1 MAGEGSSFGALERA
15 NRRQAAILI
24 GGQIL
29 VFALFGFAV
38 DLILHGMFFAGGSL
52 GFPWFAVAAVSSA
65 VIYTLRTY
73 YGGPGMVLG
82 AVAAFPIP
90 DNEPKKKILLDI
102 ASEMAVAARLL
113 EPQLYM
119 IDDPA
124 PNALAVGR
132 NPQDSVIC
140 VTRGLVDGMDREELQ
155 GVIAHEMAHIRSYDA
170 WLATL
175 VTATRLARIG
185 SFPALLYQT
194 LTRGTGVLLSRE
206 SEYLADGAAVEFTR
220 NPTGLIRALQQ
231 IAKTAAPMKHA
242 SPAVAPLFIADPMS
256 SASAG
261 GSRSYQEYLDELTR
275 IRSQADK
282 SEEQREAEATKFATD
297 EYPRNALQQSVSTHP
312 PLADRIA
319 RLQQLVK
326 AAEDSKDDGSSDEIA
341 AQRSESARFVTNL
354 STSDPAMAA
363 KVVESALLATPMGR
377 KMMDEKLGGE
387 LSSEGLASVELSSSP
402 RKGTGDLSKG
412 STGELQLGD
421 AGGLNGAAEGNGHL
435 DPAAKEAVELE
446 AIRKMMAEVLPQTRP
461 NQRGTTS
468 AGAGD
473 KSSSFGVMLVFWLVM
488 AMSAGA
494 IAMVVLAK

>member
-1 MAGEGSSFGALERA
+1 MVGEAVGFRELERA
-15 NRRQAAILI
+15 NRRQAAVLI
-24 GGQIL
+24 GGQLL
-29 VFALFGFAV
+29 VFALFGFGL
-38 DLILHGMFFAGGSL
+38 DLIFHGMFFAGGRL
-52 GFPWFAVAAVSSA
+52 GFLWFTAAAVSSA

-90 DNEPKKKILLDI
+90 DDEPKKKILLDI
-102 ASEMAVAARLL
+102 AREMAVAARLL
-113 EPQLYM
+113 EPQVYM

-132 NPQDSVIC
+132 NPHDSVIC
-140 VTRGLVDGMDREELQ
+140 VTRGLVNGMDREELQ

-175 VTATRLARIG
+175 VTATRLSRIG
-185 SFPALLYQT
+185 SFPASLYQT

-220 NPTGLIRALQQ
+220 NPTALIRALQQ
-231 IAKTAAPMKHA
+231 IEKTAAPLKQA
-242 SPAVAPLFIADPMS
+242 SPAVAPLFIADPMNGS
-256 SASAG
+256 SAG
-261 GSRSYQEYLDELTR
+261 GM
-275 IRSQADK
+275 
-282 SEEQREAEATKFATD
+282 
-297 EYPRNALQQSVSTHP
+297 RNGLQPAVSTHP
-312 PLADRIA
+312 ALADRIA

-326 AAEDSKDDGSSDEIA
+326 AAGDSNGEATSDEIA
-341 AQRSESARFVTNL
+341 ANKSESAL
-354 STSDPAMAA
+354 A
-363 KVVESALLATPMGR
+363 ESALLATPMGE

-387 LSSEGLASVELSSSP
+387 LSSEGPASVEPSDGP

-412 STGELQLGD
+412 STGELRLAD
-421 AGGLNGAAEGNGHL
+421 AGDLNGVSEGNGQL

-446 AIRKMMAEVLPQTRP
+446 AIRKMTAEVLPQTRP
-461 NQRGTTS
+461 YRGKS
-468 AGAGD
+468 AIAGAGA

-494 IAMVVLAK
+494 IAMVVFAK

>member
-1 MAGEGSSFGALERA
+1 MAGEPGSFRELERA
-15 NRRQAAILI
+15 NRRQAAVLI
-24 GGQIL
+24 VGQIL
-29 VFALFGFAV
+29 VFAVLGFGL
-38 DLILHGMFFAGGSL
+38 DLIFHGMFFGGGWNL

-65 VIYTLRTY
+65 VLYTLRTY

-90 DNEPKKKILLDI
+90 DDEPKKKILLDV
-102 ASEMAVAARLL
+102 AREMAVAARLL
-113 EPQLYM
+113 EPQVYM

-132 NPQDSVIC
+132 NPHDSVIC
-140 VTRGLVDGMDREELQ
+140 VTRGLLDGMDREELQ
-155 GVIAHEMAHIRSYDA
+155 GVIAHEMAHIRSCDA

-175 VTATRLARIG
+175 VTATRLGRIG

-231 IAKTAAPMKHA
+231 IAKTAAPLKHA
-242 SPAVAPLFIADPMS
+242 SPAVAPLFIADPMN
-256 SASAG
+256 SASG
-261 GSRSYQEYLDELTR
+261 GTRSYQQYLDELTR

-297 EYPRNALQQSVSTHP
+297 EYPRNALQQAVSTHP
-312 PLADRIA
+312 ALADRIA

-326 AAEDSKDDGSSDEIA
+326 AAGDSKGDASSDEVDA
-341 AQRSESARFVTNL
+341 KRSESARFVTNL

-363 KVVESALLATPMGR
+363 NVVESALLATPMGR

-387 LSSEGLASVELSSSP
+387 LSAEGLASVEPSDGP

-412 STGELQLGD
+412 STGELRLDAVGD
-421 AGGLNGAAEGNGHL
+421 LNGASETNGRV

-461 NQRGTTS
+461 HQGETTS
-468 AGAGD
+468 AGAGA

>member
-1 MAGEGSSFGALERA
+1 MVGEPSGFRELERA
-15 NRRQAAILI
+15 NRRQAAVLI

-29 VFALFGFAV
+29 VFALFGFGL
-38 DLILHGMFFAGGSL
+38 DLIFHGMFFRGESL
-52 GFPWFAVAAVSSA
+52 GFLWFTAAAVSSA

-90 DNEPKKKILLDI
+90 DDEPKKKILLDI
-102 ASEMAVAARLL
+102 AREMAVAARLL
-113 EPQLYM
+113 EPQVYM

-132 NPQDSVIC
+132 NPHDSVIC
-140 VTRGLVDGMDREELQ
+140 VTRGLVNGMDREELQ

-175 VTATRLARIG
+175 VTATRLGRIG
-185 SFPALLYQT
+185 SFPASVYQT

-231 IAKTAAPMKHA
+231 IEKTAAPLKQA
-242 SPAVAPLFIADPMS
+242 SPAVAPLFIADPMNGS
-256 SASAG
+256 SG
-261 GSRSYQEYLDELTR
+261 GGTRTYQEYLDELTR

-297 EYPRNALQQSVSTHP
+297 EYPRNALQQAVSTHP
-312 PLADRIA
+312 ALADRIA

-326 AAEDSKDDGSSDEIA
+326 AAGDSKGEATSDEIA
-341 AQRSESARFVTNL
+341 AKRSESAHFVTDL

-363 KVVESALLATPMGR
+363 EVVESALLATPMGR

-387 LSSEGLASVELSSSP
+387 LSSEGLASVEPSGGP

-412 STGELQLGD
+412 STGELRLAD
-421 AGGLNGAAEGNGHL
+421 AADLNGASEGNGQL
-435 DPAAKEAVELE
+435 DPAAKEARELE

-461 NQRGTTS
+461 QRGTTS
-468 AGAGD
+468 AGA
-473 KSSSFGVMLVFWLVM
+473 KASSFGVMLVFWLVM

-494 IAMVVLAK
+494 IAMVVFAR

>member
-1 MAGEGSSFGALERA
+1 MAGEGSSFRALERA

-29 VFALFGFAV
+29 VFALLGFGV
-38 DLILHGMFFAGGSL
+38 DLIFHGMFFSGGSL

-90 DNEPKKKILLDI
+90 DDEPKKKILLDI
-102 ASEMAVAARLL
+102 AGEMAVAARLL

-220 NPTGLIRALQQ
+220 NPKGLIRALQQ

-242 SPAVAPLFIADPMS
+242 SPAVAPLFIADPMNGS
-256 SASAG
+256 SG
-261 GSRSYQEYLDELTR
+261 GTRSYQQYLDELTR

-282 SEEQREAEATKFATD
+282 SEEQRDAEATKFATD

-326 AAEDSKDDGSSDEIA
+326 AAGDSKGDASSEEIA

-387 LSSEGLASVELSSSP
+387 LSGEGLASVELSSSP

-421 AGGLNGAAEGNGHL
+421 AGDLNGAADGNGHL

-446 AIRKMMAEVLPQTRP
+446 AIRKMMAEVLPQTRRHP
-461 NQRGTTS
+461 GDTS

>member
-1 MAGEGSSFGALERA
+1 MAGESSSFRELERA
-15 NRRQAAILI
+15 NRRQAAVLI

-29 VFALFGFAV
+29 VFALFGFGL
-38 DLILHGMFFAGGSL
+38 DLIFHGMFFAGGSL
-52 GFPWFAVAAVSSA
+52 GFPWFTAAAVSSA

-90 DNEPKKKILLDI
+90 DDEPKKKILLDV
-102 ASEMAVAARLL
+102 AREMAVAARLL
-113 EPQLYM
+113 EPQVYM

-132 NPQDSVIC
+132 NPHDSVIC
-140 VTRGLVDGMDREELQ
+140 VTRGLVNGMDREELQ

-175 VTATRLARIG
+175 VTATRLSRIG
-185 SFPALLYQT
+185 SFPASLYQA

-220 NPTGLIRALQQ
+220 NPTALIRALQQ
-231 IAKTAAPMKHA
+231 IEKTAAPLKHA

-256 SASAG
+256 SASGG
-261 GSRSYQEYLDELTR
+261 GSRTYQEYLDELTR

-297 EYPRNALQQSVSTHP
+297 EYPRNALQQAVSTHP
-312 PLADRIA
+312 ALADRIA

-326 AAEDSKDDGSSDEIA
+326 AAGDSKGEATSDEIA
-341 AQRSESARFVTNL
+341 ANRSESARFVTNL
-354 STSDPAMAA
+354 ATSDPAMAA

-387 LSSEGLASVELSSSP
+387 LSSEGLASVEPSGGP

-412 STGELQLGD
+412 STGELRLAD
-421 AGGLNGAAEGNGHL
+421 AGDLNGASEGNGQL
-435 DPAAKEAVELE
+435 DPAAKEARELE

-461 NQRGTTS
+461 PQRGTTS
-468 AGAGD
+468 AGA

-494 IAMVVLAK
+494 IAMVVFAK

>member
-1 MAGEGSSFGALERA
+1 MVGEAVGFRELERA
-15 NRRQAAILI
+15 NRRQAAVLI
-24 GGQIL
+24 GGQLL
-29 VFALFGFAV
+29 VFALFGFGL
-38 DLILHGMFFAGGSL
+38 DLIFHGMFFSGGRL
-52 GFPWFAVAAVSSA
+52 GFLWFTAAAVSSA

-90 DNEPKKKILLDI
+90 DDEPKKKILLDI
-102 ASEMAVAARLL
+102 AREMAVAARLL
-113 EPQLYM
+113 EPQVYM

-132 NPQDSVIC
+132 NPHDSVIC
-140 VTRGLVDGMDREELQ
+140 VTRGLVNGMDREELQ

-175 VTATRLARIG
+175 VTATRLSRIG
-185 SFPALLYQT
+185 SFPASVYQT

-220 NPTGLIRALQQ
+220 NPTALIRALQQ
-231 IAKTAAPMKHA
+231 IEKTAAPLKQA
-242 SPAVAPLFIADPMS
+242 SPAVAPLFIADPMNGS
-256 SASAG
+256 SAG
-261 GSRSYQEYLDELTR
+261 GM
-275 IRSQADK
+275 
-282 SEEQREAEATKFATD
+282 
-297 EYPRNALQQSVSTHP
+297 RNGLQPAVSTHP
-312 PLADRIA
+312 ALADRIA

-326 AAEDSKDDGSSDEIA
+326 AAGDSNGEATSDEIA
-341 AQRSESARFVTNL
+341 ANKSESAL
-354 STSDPAMAA
+354 
-363 KVVESALLATPMGR
+363 VESALLATPMGE

-387 LSSEGLASVELSSSP
+387 LSSEGPASVEPSDGP

-412 STGELQLGD
+412 STGELRLAD
-421 AGGLNGAAEGNGHL
+421 AGDLNGASEGNGQL

-446 AIRKMMAEVLPQTRP
+446 AIRKMTAEVLPQTRP
-461 NQRGTTS
+461 YRGKS
-468 AGAGD
+468 AIAGAGA

-494 IAMVVLAK
+494 IAMVVFAK

>member
-1 MAGEGSSFGALERA
+1 MAGEPSSFRELERA
-15 NRRQAAILI
+15 NRRQAAVLI

-52 GFPWFAVAAVSSA
+52 GFPWFTVAAVSSA

-90 DNEPKKKILLDI
+90 DDEPKKKILLDV
-102 ASEMAVAARLL
+102 AREMAVAARLL

-175 VTATRLARIG
+175 VTATRLSRVG
-185 SFPALLYQT
+185 SFPASLYQT

-220 NPTGLIRALQQ
+220 NPAGLIRALQQ
-231 IAKTAAPMKHA
+231 IAKTAAPLKHA
-242 SPAVAPLFIADPMS
+242 SPTVAPLFIADPMKT
-256 SASAG
+256 ASGG

-297 EYPRNALQQSVSTHP
+297 EYPRNALQQAVSTHP
-312 PLADRIA
+312 ALADRIA
-319 RLQQLVK
+319 RLQRLVK
-326 AAEDSKDDGSSDEIA
+326 AAGDSKGEATSDEIA
-341 AQRSESARFVTNL
+341 ASRSESAHFVTNL
-354 STSDPAMAA
+354 ATSDPAMAA
-363 KVVESALLATPMGR
+363 NVVESALLATPMGR

-387 LSSEGLASVELSSSP
+387 LSSEGLASVEPSGGP

-412 STGELQLGD
+412 STGELRLAD
-421 AGGLNGAAEGNGHL
+421 AGDLNGASEGNGQL
-435 DPAAKEAVELE
+435 DPAAKEAREVE
-446 AIRKMMAEVLPQTRP
+446 AIRKMMAEVLPQPRP
-461 NQRGTTS
+461 RRGETTI
-468 AGAGD
+468 AGA

-494 IAMVVLAK
+494 IAMVVFAK

>member
-1 MAGEGSSFGALERA
+1 M
-15 NRRQAAILI
+15 I

-29 VFALFGFAV
+29 VFALLGFGV
-38 DLILHGMFFAGGSL
+38 DLIFHGMFFGGGSL
-52 GFPWFAVAAVSSA
+52 GFPWFTVAAVSSA

-90 DNEPKKKILLDI
+90 DDEPKKKILLDI

-206 SEYLADGAAVEFTR
+206 SEYLADGAAV
-220 NPTGLIRALQQ
+220 N
-231 IAKTAAPMKHA
+231 
-242 SPAVAPLFIADPMS
+242 SPAIRRADS
-256 SASAG
+256 RAAADREDCRADKACVAG
-261 GSRSYQEYLDELTR
+261 GRAAVHRRSDDYVRAARLSRHPC
-275 IRSQADK
+275 
-282 SEEQREAEATKFATD
+282 ATD
-297 EYPRNALQQSVSTHP
+297 GYPRNALQQAVSTHP

-319 RLQQLVK
+319 RLQELVK
-326 AAEDSKDDGSSDEIA
+326 AAGDSKGDGSSDEIA
-341 AQRSESARFVTNL
+341 AKRSESARFVTNL

-387 LSSEGLASVELSSSP
+387 LSSEGLASVELSGSP

-412 STGELQLGD
+412 LTGELQLGD
-421 AGGLNGAAEGNGHL
+421 AGDLNGAAEGNGHL

-461 NQRGTTS
+461 NQRGATS
-468 AGAGD
+468 AGVGD

>member
-1 MAGEGSSFGALERA
+1 MVGEAVGFRELERA
-15 NRRQAAILI
+15 NRRQAAVLI
-24 GGQIL
+24 GGQLL
-29 VFALFGFAV
+29 VFALFGFGL
-38 DLILHGMFFAGGSL
+38 DLIFHGMFFSGGRL
-52 GFPWFAVAAVSSA
+52 GFLWFTAAAVSSA

-90 DNEPKKKILLDI
+90 DDEPKKKILLDI
-102 ASEMAVAARLL
+102 AREMAVAARLL
-113 EPQLYM
+113 EPQVYL

-132 NPQDSVIC
+132 NPHDSVIC
-140 VTRGLVDGMDREELQ
+140 VTRGLVNGMDREELQ

-175 VTATRLARIG
+175 VTATRLSRIG
-185 SFPALLYQT
+185 SFPASVYQT

-220 NPTGLIRALQQ
+220 NPTALIRALQQ
-231 IAKTAAPMKHA
+231 IEKTAAPLKQA
-242 SPAVAPLFIADPMS
+242 SPAVAPLFIADPMNGS
-256 SASAG
+256 SAG
-261 GSRSYQEYLDELTR
+261 GTR
-275 IRSQADK
+275 
-282 SEEQREAEATKFATD
+282 
-297 EYPRNALQQSVSTHP
+297 NGLQPAVSTHP
-312 PLADRIA
+312 ALADRIA

-326 AAEDSKDDGSSDEIA
+326 AAGDSNGEATSDEIA
-341 AQRSESARFVTNL
+341 ANKSESAL
-354 STSDPAMAA
+354 
-363 KVVESALLATPMGR
+363 VESALLATPMGE

-387 LSSEGLASVELSSSP
+387 LSSEGPASVEPSDGP

-412 STGELQLGD
+412 STGELRLAD
-421 AGGLNGAAEGNGHL
+421 AGDLNGASEGNGQL

-446 AIRKMMAEVLPQTRP
+446 AIRKMTAEVLPQTRP
-461 NQRGTTS
+461 YRGKS
-468 AGAGD
+468 AIAGAGA

-494 IAMVVLAK
+494 IAMVVFAK

>member
-1 MAGEGSSFGALERA
+1 MAVEAGSFRELERA
-15 NRRQAAILI
+15 NRRQAAVLI

-29 VFALFGFAV
+29 VFALFGFGL
-38 DLILHGMFFAGGSL
+38 DLIFHGMFFRGGSL
-52 GFPWFAVAAVSSA
+52 GFPWFTAAAVCSA
-65 VIYTLRTY
+65 VLYTLRTY

-90 DNEPKKKILLDI
+90 DDEPKKRILLDV
-102 ASEMAVAARLL
+102 AREMAVAARLL
-113 EPQLYM
+113 EPQVYM

-132 NPQDSVIC
+132 NPHDSVIC
-140 VTRGLVDGMDREELQ
+140 VTRGLVNGMDREELQ

-185 SFPALLYQT
+185 SFPGLLYQA

-231 IAKTAAPMKHA
+231 IARTAAPMKHA

-256 SASAG
+256 SASGG

-297 EYPRNALQQSVSTHP
+297 EYPRNALQQALSTHP
-312 PLADRIA
+312 ALADRIA

-326 AAEDSKDDGSSDEIA
+326 AAGDSKGEPTSDEIA
-341 AQRSESARFVTNL
+341 ASRSESARFVTNL
-354 STSDPAMAA
+354 STSDPEMAA

-377 KMMDEKLGGE
+377 EMMDEKLGGE
-387 LSSEGLASVELSSSP
+387 LSSEGLASVEPSGGA

-412 STGELQLGD
+412 STGELRLAD
-421 AGGLNGAAEGNGHL
+421 AGDLNGASEGNGKL
-435 DPAAKEAVELE
+435 DPAAREALELE
-446 AIRKMMAEVLPQTRP
+446 AIRKTMAEVLPQTRP
-461 NQRGTTS
+461 YRRETTI
-468 AGAGD
+468 AGA

-494 IAMVVLAK
+494 IAMVVFAK

>member
-1 MAGEGSSFGALERA
+1 MAGEPSSFRELERA
-15 NRRQAAILI
+15 NRRQAAVLI

-52 GFPWFAVAAVSSA
+52 GFPWFTVAAVSSA

-90 DNEPKKKILLDI
+90 DDEPKKKILLDV
-102 ASEMAVAARLL
+102 AREMAVAARLL

-175 VTATRLARIG
+175 VTATRLSRVG
-185 SFPALLYQT
+185 SFPASLYQT

-220 NPTGLIRALQQ
+220 NPAGLIRALQQ
-231 IAKTAAPMKHA
+231 IAKTAAPLKHA
-242 SPAVAPLFIADPMS
+242 SPTVAPLFIADPMKT
-256 SASAG
+256 ASGG

-297 EYPRNALQQSVSTHP
+297 EYPRNALQQAVSTHP
-312 PLADRIA
+312 ALADRIA
-319 RLQQLVK
+319 RLQRLVK
-326 AAEDSKDDGSSDEIA
+326 AAGDPKGEA
-341 AQRSESARFVTNL
+341 
-354 STSDPAMAA
+354 TSDPAMAA
-363 KVVESALLATPMGR
+363 NVVESALLATPVGR

-387 LSSEGLASVELSSSP
+387 LSSEGFASVEPSGGP

-412 STGELQLGD
+412 STGELRLAD
-421 AGGLNGAAEGNGHL
+421 AGDLNGGSEGNGQL
-435 DPAAKEAVELE
+435 DPAATEAREVE
-446 AIRKMMAEVLPQTRP
+446 AIRKMMAEVLPQPRP
-461 NQRGTTS
+461 RRGETTI
-468 AGAGD
+468 AGA

-494 IAMVVLAK
+494 IAMVVFAK

>member
-1 MAGEGSSFGALERA
+1 MAGEGSSFRALERA

-29 VFALFGFAV
+29 VFALLGFGL
-38 DLILHGMFFAGGSL
+38 DLILHGMFFSGGNL
-52 GFPWFAVAAVSSA
+52 GFPWFTVAALSSA
-65 VIYTLRTY
+65 VLYTLRTY

-90 DNEPKKKILLDI
+90 DDEPKKKILLDI
-102 ASEMAVAARLL
+102 AGEMAVAARLL
-113 EPQLYM
+113 EPQVYM

-132 NPQDSVIC
+132 NPHDSVIC

-220 NPTGLIRALQQ
+220 NPTALIRALQQ
-231 IAKTAAPMKHA
+231 IAKTAAPLKHA
-242 SPAVAPLFIADPMS
+242 SPAVAPLFIADPMNS
-256 SASAG
+256 TSA
-261 GSRSYQEYLDELTR
+261 
-275 IRSQADK
+275 
-282 SEEQREAEATKFATD
+282 
-297 EYPRNALQQSVSTHP
+297 ALQHAVSTHP

-319 RLQQLVK
+319 RLQELVK
-326 AAEDSKDDGSSDEIA
+326 AGADSKGDVSSDEIA
-341 AQRSESARFVTNL
+341 AKSSDSAL
-354 STSDPAMAA
+354 A
-363 KVVESALLATPMGR
+363 ESALLATPMGR

-387 LSSEGLASVELSSSP
+387 LSSEGLAIAEPSGGP

-412 STGELQLGD
+412 STGELRLGD
-421 AGGLNGAAEGNGHL
+421 AGDLNGTSEGNGHL

-446 AIRKMMAEVLPQTRP
+446 AIRKMMAEVLPQTRAR
-461 NQRGTTS
+461 RGETTI
-468 AGAGD
+468 AGAD
-473 KSSSFGVMLVFWLVM
+473 AKSSSFGVMLVFWLVM

-494 IAMVVLAK
+494 IAMVVFAK

>member
-1 MAGEGSSFGALERA
+1 MAGEPGGFRELERA
-15 NRRQAAILI
+15 NRRQAAVLI
-24 GGQIL
+24 GGQLL
-29 VFALFGFAV
+29 VFALFGFGL
-38 DLILHGMFFAGGSL
+38 DLIFHAMFFAGGRL
-52 GFPWFAVAAVSSA
+52 GFLWFTAAAVSSA
-65 VIYTLRTY
+65 TIYTLRTY

-90 DNEPKKKILLDI
+90 DDEPKKKILLDI
-102 ASEMAVAARLL
+102 ARELAVAARLL
-113 EPQLYM
+113 EPQVYL

-132 NPQDSVIC
+132 NPHDSVIC
-140 VTRGLVDGMDREELQ
+140 VTRGLVNGMDREELQ

-175 VTATRLARIG
+175 VTATRLSRIG
-185 SFPALLYQT
+185 SFPASLYQT

-220 NPTGLIRALQQ
+220 NPTALIRALQQ
-231 IAKTAAPMKHA
+231 IEKTAAPLKQA

-256 SASAG
+256 SASGG
-261 GSRSYQEYLDELTR
+261 GSRTYQEYLDELTR

-297 EYPRNALQQSVSTHP
+297 EYPRNALKQAVSTHP
-312 PLADRIA
+312 ALADRIA

-326 AAEDSKDDGSSDEIA
+326 AAGDSKGEATSDEIA
-341 AQRSESARFVTNL
+341 ANRSESAHFVTNL
-354 STSDPAMAA
+354 ATSDPAMAA

-387 LSSEGLASVELSSSP
+387 LSSEGLASVEASAGP

-412 STGELQLGD
+412 STGELRLAD
-421 AGGLNGAAEGNGHL
+421 AGDLNGASEGNGQL
-435 DPAAKEAVELE
+435 DPASKEAREVE
-446 AIRKMMAEVLPQTRP
+446 AIRKMMAEVLPQPRP
-461 NQRGTTS
+461 PQRGTTS
-468 AGAGD
+468 AGA
-473 KSSSFGVMLVFWLVM
+473 KSSSFGVMLVVWLVM

-494 IAMVVLAK
+494 IAMVVFAR

>member
-1 MAGEGSSFGALERA
+1 MVGEAVGFRELERA
-15 NRRQAAILI
+15 NRRQAAVLI
-24 GGQIL
+24 GGQLL
-29 VFALFGFAV
+29 VFALFGFGL
-38 DLILHGMFFAGGSL
+38 DLIFHGMFFAGGRL
-52 GFPWFAVAAVSSA
+52 GFLWFTAAAVSSA

-90 DNEPKKKILLDI
+90 DDEPKKKILLDI
-102 ASEMAVAARLL
+102 AREMAVAARLL
-113 EPQLYM
+113 EPQVYM

-132 NPQDSVIC
+132 NPHDSVIC
-140 VTRGLVDGMDREELQ
+140 VTRGLVNGMDREELQ

-175 VTATRLARIG
+175 VTATRLSRIG
-185 SFPALLYQT
+185 SFPASVYQT

-220 NPTGLIRALQQ
+220 NPTALIRALQQ
-231 IAKTAAPMKHA
+231 IEKTAAPLKQA
-242 SPAVAPLFIADPMS
+242 SPAVAPLFIADPMNGS
-256 SASAG
+256 SAG
-261 GSRSYQEYLDELTR
+261 GTR
-275 IRSQADK
+275 
-282 SEEQREAEATKFATD
+282 
-297 EYPRNALQQSVSTHP
+297 NGLQPAVSTHP
-312 PLADRIA
+312 ALADRIA

-326 AAEDSKDDGSSDEIA
+326 AAGDSKGEATSDEIA
-341 AQRSESARFVTNL
+341 ANKSESAL
-354 STSDPAMAA
+354 
-363 KVVESALLATPMGR
+363 VESALLATPMGE

-387 LSSEGLASVELSSSP
+387 LSSEGPASVEPSDGP

-412 STGELQLGD
+412 STGELRLAD
-421 AGGLNGAAEGNGHL
+421 AGDLNGVSEGNGQL

-446 AIRKMMAEVLPQTRP
+446 AIRKMTAEVLPQTRP
-461 NQRGTTS
+461 YRGKS
-468 AGAGD
+468 AIAGAGA

-494 IAMVVLAK
+494 IAMVVFAK

>member
-1 MAGEGSSFGALERA
+1 MAGEPGSFRELERA
-15 NRRQAAILI
+15 NRRQAAVLI
-24 GGQIL
+24 VGQIL
-29 VFALFGFAV
+29 VFAVLGFGL
-38 DLILHGMFFAGGSL
+38 DLIFHGLFFGGGWNL
-52 GFPWFAVAAVSSA
+52 GFPWFTAAAVSSA
-65 VIYTLRTY
+65 VLYTLRSY
-73 YGGPGMVLG
+73 YGGPVRVLG

-90 DNEPKKKILLDI
+90 DDEPKKKILLDV
-102 ASEMAVAARLL
+102 AREMAVAARLL
-113 EPQLYM
+113 EPQVYM

-132 NPQDSVIC
+132 NPHDSVIC
-140 VTRGLVDGMDREELQ
+140 VTRGLLDGMDREELQ
-155 GVIAHEMAHIRSYDA
+155 GVIAHEMAHIRSCDA

-175 VTATRLARIG
+175 VTATRLGRIG

-231 IAKTAAPMKHA
+231 IAKTAAPLKHA
-242 SPAVAPLFIADPMS
+242 SPAVAPLFIADPMN
-256 SASAG
+256 SASG
-261 GSRSYQEYLDELTR
+261 GTRSYQQYLDELTR

-297 EYPRNALQQSVSTHP
+297 EYPRNALQQAVSTHP
-312 PLADRIA
+312 ALTDRIA
-319 RLQQLVK
+319 RLQRLVK
-326 AAEDSKDDGSSDEIA
+326 AAGDSKGDASSDEVDA
-341 AQRSESARFVTNL
+341 KRSESARFVTNL
-354 STSDPAMAA
+354 STNDPAMAA
-363 KVVESALLATPMGR
+363 NVVESALLATPMGR

-387 LSSEGLASVELSSSP
+387 LSAEGLASVEPSDGP

-412 STGELQLGD
+412 STGELRLDAVGD
-421 AGGLNGAAEGNGHL
+421 LNGASETNGRV

-461 NQRGTTS
+461 HQGETTS
-468 AGAGD
+468 AGAGA

>member
-1 MAGEGSSFGALERA
+1 MAGEPGSFKALEQA
-15 NRRQAAILI
+15 NRRQAAVLI

-29 VFALFGFAV
+29 VFALFGFV
-38 DLILHGMFFAGGSL
+38 LDLFFHAMIFGSAWSF
-52 GFPWFAVAAVSSA
+52 GVPWFTIAAASFA

-90 DNEPKKKILLDI
+90 DDEPKKKILLDI
-102 ASEMAVAARLL
+102 AREMAVAARLL
-113 EPQLYM
+113 EPQVYL

-132 NPQDSVIC
+132 NPHDSVIC
-140 VTRGLVDGMDREELQ
+140 VTRGLVNGMDREELQ

-175 VTATRLARIG
+175 VTATRLSRIG
-185 SFPALLYQT
+185 SFPASLYQT

-220 NPTGLIRALQQ
+220 NPTALIRALQQ
-231 IAKTAAPMKHA
+231 IAKTAAPLKHA
-242 SPAVAPLFIADPMS
+242 SPAVAPLFIADPMN
-256 SASAG
+256 SASG
-261 GSRSYQEYLDELTR
+261 
-275 IRSQADK
+275 
-282 SEEQREAEATKFATD
+282 
-297 EYPRNALQQSVSTHP
+297 EYPRNGLQPAVSTHP
-312 PLADRIA
+312 ALADRIA

-326 AAEDSKDDGSSDEIA
+326 AAGDSKGDASSDEIA
-341 AQRSESARFVTNL
+341 ANGSESAHFVTNL
-354 STSDPAMAA
+354 STSDPSMAA
-363 KVVESALLATPMGR
+363 KVVESALLATPTGR
-377 KMMDEKLGGE
+377 TMMDEKLGAE
-387 LSSEGLASVELSSSP
+387 LSSEGLASVEPSSGP

-412 STGELQLGD
+412 STGELRLAD
-421 AGGLNGAAEGNGHL
+421 AGDLNGAAEGNGHL
-435 DPAAKEAVELE
+435 DPAAKEARELE

-461 NQRGTTS
+461 QPGTTS
-468 AGAGD
+468 ASA
-473 KSSSFGVMLVFWLVM
+473 KASSFGVMLVFWLVM

>member
-1 MAGEGSSFGALERA
+1 MVGEAVGFRELERA
-15 NRRQAAILI
+15 NRRQAAVLI
-24 GGQIL
+24 GGQLL
-29 VFALFGFAV
+29 VFALFGFGL
-38 DLILHGMFFAGGSL
+38 DLIFHGMFFSGGRL
-52 GFPWFAVAAVSSA
+52 GFLWFTAAAVSSA

-90 DNEPKKKILLDI
+90 DDEPKKKILLDI
-102 ASEMAVAARLL
+102 AREMAVAARLL
-113 EPQLYM
+113 EPQVYM

-132 NPQDSVIC
+132 NPHDSVIC

-220 NPTGLIRALQQ
+220 NPTALIRALQQ
-231 IAKTAAPMKHA
+231 IAKTAAPLKHA

-256 SASAG
+256 SASG
-261 GSRSYQEYLDELTR
+261 D
-275 IRSQADK
+275 
-282 SEEQREAEATKFATD
+282 
-297 EYPRNALQQSVSTHP
+297 LQHAVSTHP

-326 AAEDSKDDGSSDEIA
+326 AAGDSKGDASSDEIA
-341 AQRSESARFVTNL
+341 AKSSESAL
-354 STSDPAMAA
+354 A
-363 KVVESALLATPMGR
+363 ESALLAAPMGR

-387 LSSEGLASVELSSSP
+387 LSSEGLAGVEPSDGP

-412 STGELQLGD
+412 STGELRLGE
-421 AGGLNGAAEGNGHL
+421 AGDLNGTSESNGQL
-435 DPAAKEAVELE
+435 DPAAKEAVELQ
-446 AIRKMMAEVLPQTRP
+446 AIRKMMAEVLPQTRAR
-461 NQRGTTS
+461 RGETTI
-468 AGAGD
+468 AGAD
-473 KSSSFGVMLVFWLVM
+473 AKSSSFGVMLVFWLVM

-494 IAMVVLAK
+494 IAMVVFAK

>member
-1 MAGEGSSFGALERA
+1 MAGESSGFRELERA
-15 NRRQAAILI
+15 NRRQAAVLI
-24 GGQIL
+24 GGQLL
-29 VFALFGFAV
+29 VFALFGFGL
-38 DLILHGMFFAGGSL
+38 DLIFHGMFFAGGRL
-52 GFPWFAVAAVSSA
+52 GFLWFTAAAVSSA

-90 DNEPKKKILLDI
+90 DDEPKKKILLDI
-102 ASEMAVAARLL
+102 AREMAVAARLL
-113 EPQLYM
+113 EPQVYM

-132 NPQDSVIC
+132 NPHDSVIC
-140 VTRGLVDGMDREELQ
+140 VTRGLVNGMDREELQ

-175 VTATRLARIG
+175 VTATRLSRIG
-185 SFPALLYQT
+185 SFPGSLYQA

-231 IAKTAAPMKHA
+231 IEKTAAPLKHA
-242 SPAVAPLFIADPMS
+242 SPAVAPLFIADPMNGS
-256 SASAG
+256 TG
-261 GSRSYQEYLDELTR
+261 GGARTYQEYLDELTR

-297 EYPRNALQQSVSTHP
+297 EYPRNALQQAVSTHP
-312 PLADRIA
+312 ALADRIA
-319 RLQQLVK
+319 RLQQLLK
-326 AAEDSKDDGSSDEIA
+326 AAGDSKGEASTDEIA
-341 AQRSESARFVTNL
+341 ANRTESARFVTNL

-363 KVVESALLATPMGR
+363 EVVESALLATPTGR
-377 KMMDEKLGGE
+377 KMMDEKFGGE
-387 LSSEGLASVELSSSP
+387 LSSEELASVESSGSP

-412 STGELQLGD
+412 STGELRLAD
-421 AGGLNGAAEGNGHL
+421 AGDLNGASVGNVQL
-435 DPAAKEAVELE
+435 DPAAKEARELE

-461 NQRGTTS
+461 PQRGTTS
-468 AGAGD
+468 AGA
-473 KSSSFGVMLVFWLVM
+473 KSSSFGVMLVVWLVM

-494 IAMVVLAK
+494 IAMVVFAK